1 MSTIPTGSEQRF
13 VLGIRSPIESENAG
27 LFISRG
33 LGRHPDRVIASYE
46 LILVT
51 AGTLRLSEEGRDFTV
66 SAGEYLILVP
76 GVRHWA
82 KENYPPGLEFYWL
95 HFRIVP
101 EGRSEAARGTV
112 GIDMARH
119 GQVGDP
125 ERLEELFRWFLDA
138 QEKQDLDAKLANMLC
153 LMMLSVLDHQGRW
166 PSTDDE
172 RIPML
177 ARQAKRILARSFQ
190 EEVSTGL
197 IARRLTCNPDYL
209 GRLYRRHFGVSI
221 MDDLHGLRI
230 RLAKKLLMDENLN
243 VNEVAVRCG
252 YRDATFFRRMFKRL
266 VGLTPKAFRNL
277 YSHMHINTQ

>member
-1 MSTIPTGSEQRF
+1 MSTIPTGSDLRLAF
-13 VLGIRSPIESENAG
+13 SVRSPIESENAG

-33 LGRHPDRVIASYE
+33 IGRHPDRVIASHE
-46 LILVT
+46 LIVVT

-66 SAGEYLILVP
+66 DAGEYLILVP

-82 KENYPPGLEFYWL
+82 KEDYPPGLEFYWL
-95 HFRIVP
+95 HFRIVTDDRGGA
-101 EGRSEAARGTV
+101 GRNPVE
-112 GIDMARH
+112 IDVARH

-125 ERLEELFRWFLDA
+125 ERMEELFRWFLDA
-138 QEKQDLDAKLANMLC
+138 QEKQDLDPKLARMLC
-153 LMMLSVLDHQGRW
+153 LTMLFVLDHRGRR
-166 PSTDDE
+166 PSADDE
-172 RIPML
+172 RVPML
-177 ARQAKRILARSFQ
+177 VRQAKRILARCFQ
-190 EEVSTGL
+190 EELSTSL

-209 GRLYRRHFGVSI
+209 GRLYRRHFGASI
-221 MDDLHGLRI
+221 MEDLHGLRI
-230 RLAKKLLMDENLN
+230 RLARKMLMDEHLN